1 MDKKYWNEEWKSL
14 KLHDVLFPTP
24 YEISN
29 FGRVRRKKKK
39 SDEIEIVNPTSIK
52 GYAAFI
58 FRSKE
63 NKPCTKYLHK
73 MVAESFVKK
82 ERDDQ
87 SFVIH
92 KDFDKQNNHFE
103 NLKWVDK
110 WELASHHRHNPSAR
124 KRKITNAKL
133 DETKVKL
140 IKKIL
145 QRDNK
150 TRLKMIAKRF
160 GISHTQLNRIRSGE
174 NWGHVKADE

>member
-1 MDKKYWNEEWKSL
+1 MESKIWNEEWQNL
-14 KLHDVLFPTP
+14 NLDDVILPTK

-29 FGRVRRKKKK
+29 YGNVRRNNKK
-39 SDEIEIVNPTSIK
+39 SGDLENVNPTSIK

-73 MVAESFVKK
+73 MVAETFIKK

-87 SFVIH
+87 TFVIH
-92 KDFDKQNNHFE
+92 VDYDKQNNQIQ

-110 WELASHHRHNPSAR
+110 WELAAHHRHNPKAR

-145 QRDNK
+145 QRENK

-174 NWGHVKADE
+174 NWGHVKVDD

>member
-1 MDKKYWNEEWKSL
+1 MSKKIWNEEWADL
-14 KLHDVLFPTP
+14 ELDDVILPTK
-24 YEISN
+24 YQISN
-29 FGRVRRKKKK
+29 YGRVRRNNKKTG
-39 SDEIEIVNPTSIK
+39 ELENINPTNIK

-73 MVAESFVKK
+73 IIGETFVEK
-82 ERDDQ
+82 ERSDQ
-87 SFVIH
+87 KFVIH
-92 KDFDKQNNHFE
+92 TDYDKLNNHVE

-110 WELASHHRHNPSAR
+110 WELAAHHRHNPR
-124 KRKITNAKL
+124 TKKRTITNAKL

-145 QRDNK
+145 QRDNN

-174 NWGHVKADE
+174 NWGYVTIDD